1 MNTITVKNLST
12 LPNSAV
18 LLRVG
23 MFIAGKHEEALT
35 DLNGRKQIDIVE
47 EENMTYVI
55 TDYEGVSFFE
65 EVKNCRQA

>member
-1 MNTITVKNLST
+1 MNTITVKNMSKFRDST
-12 LPNSAV
+12 A

-47 EENMTYVI
+47 EEKMTYVV
-55 TDYEGVSFFE
+55 TDCEGVSFFD
-65 EVKNCRQA
+65 EVENCK

>member
-1 MNTITVKNLST
+1 MNTITVKNMST

-23 MFIAGKHEEALT
+23 MFVADKPEIAMT

-47 EENMTYVI
+47 EENMTYVV
-55 TDYEGVSFFE
+55 TDCEGVSFFE
-65 EVKNCRQA
+65 EVENCK

>member
-1 MNTITVKNLST
+1 MNTITVKNMSKFRDST
-12 LPNSAV
+12 A

-47 EENMTYVI
+47 EENMTYVVK
-55 TDYEGVSFFE
+55 DAE
-65 EVKNCRQA
+65 E